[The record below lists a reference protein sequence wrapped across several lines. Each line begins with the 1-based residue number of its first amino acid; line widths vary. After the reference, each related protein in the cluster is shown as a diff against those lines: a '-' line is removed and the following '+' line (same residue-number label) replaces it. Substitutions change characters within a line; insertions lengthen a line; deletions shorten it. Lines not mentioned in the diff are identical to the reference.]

1 MSEFLL
7 EIGSEEIP
15 ALMIQP
21 ALSQLKEGLLELF
34 EDNGVR
40 ADTLTLNQYGSPRRM
55 TVTVSGL
62 PETQPEREEIILGPP
77 KAVAMDSAGDPTKAA
92 LGFARKNNIH
102 PEGLEIFD
110 TEKGSYVGCR
120 VKHSERP
127 FSEVLQEG
135 LEAIIVGISWPKNMY
150 WERSRFRFIRPI
162 RWLVVLWDDEVLE
175 YELEEV
181 KAGRETR
188 GHRFLSRGV
197 ISIGRLQEYEAL
209 LRDNFVLVDGE
220 KRREKITREIEAKT
234 PSGLEVIADE
244 ELLEMTCYLNE
255 FPTVL
260 QGRFDEE
267 FLGLPGEILVTVM
280 RHHQKYFAIQN
291 SSGKIQNFFLAVLNT
306 DDRSLDDI
314 RRGHERVLKARL
326 EDAAFFWENDRK
338 QELEKRVAGL
348 ARVTFQKKL
357 GSYSEK
363 TDRIRAICS
372 QISGE
377 ATLDQAAKLCKADL
391 TTETVF
397 EISELQGVMGG
408 LYARSEGYPEKV
420 WKAIY
425 EHYSPI
431 AAGQAVPSTLNGAI
445 LSIADR
451 IDTIA
456 GCFSIGIRPTSSSDP
471 FALRRQAQGIIK
483 ILSEKKLNLSLETL
497 IEAGFKQFDLKVVTT
512 VDEVR
517 DFLIRRIRHMLANE
531 RKMDYDVIN
540 AVLGVEITTVSN
552 LVRRAEAVQKVRKEN
567 DFSSLAEA
575 DKRIRNILEGR
586 DVDPSSRVDPS
597 LFEVQAE
604 KELWDYFSILAPEI
618 EDLLDQSEYEK
629 SLSLMAKLSERLD
642 QFFVDVMVLVDN
654 DTLRNNR
661 LALLLTLSSMFRR
674 VADISQIVRSKS

>member
-21 ALSQLKEGLLELF
+21 ALSQLEEGLLELF

-77 KAVAMDSAGDPTKAA
+77 RAVAMDSAGDPTKAA

-102 PEGLEIFD
+102 PDGLEIFD

-120 VKHSERP
+120 IKHSERP

-135 LEAIIVGISWPKNMY
+135 LDKIIVGISWPKNMY
-150 WERSRFRFIRPI
+150 WKRSRFRFIRPI
-162 RWLVVLWDDEVLE
+162 RWLVALWNDEILE

-197 ISIGRLQEYEAL
+197 LSIGCLEEYEAL
-209 LRDNFVLVDGE
+209 LRDNFVLVHEG
-220 KRREKITREIEAKT
+220 KRREKICKEIEAET
-234 PSGLEVIADE
+234 PVGLEVIADE

-260 QGRFDEE
+260 QGRFDEK
-267 FLGLPGEILVTVM
+267 FLDLPGEILVTVM
-280 RHHQKYFAIQN
+280 RHHQKYFAIQD
-291 SSGKIQNFFLAVLNT
+291 SSGKIQNSFLTVLNT

-314 RRGHERVLKARL
+314 RCGHERVLKARL
-326 EDAAFFWENDRK
+326 EDAAFFWRNDRK
-338 QELEKRVAGL
+338 QKLEERVAGL

-363 TDRIRAICS
+363 TERIRAICS
-372 QISGE
+372 QISGK

-408 LYARSEGYPEKV
+408 LYARSEGYPEEV

-431 AAGQAVPSTLNGAI
+431 TTSNDVPSTLNGAL

-483 ILSEKKLNLSLETL
+483 IPSEKKLGLSIDAL
-497 IEAGFKQFDLKVVTT
+497 IEAAFKQFDVKSTAA

-517 DFLIRRIRHMLANE
+517 EFLIRRIRHMLAND
-531 RKMDYDVIN
+531 RGMDYDIIN
-540 AVLGVEITTVSN
+540 AVLAVEITTVSN
-552 LVRRAEAVQKVRKEN
+552 LVRRAEALQNVRQEN

-586 DVDPSSRVDPS
+586 GLDPSSSVDPS
-597 LFEVQAE
+597 LFEEQAE
-604 KELWDYFSILAPEI
+604 KELWDYFSSIAPEI
-618 EDLLDQSEYEK
+618 ETLLDQSEYEK

-642 QFFVDVMVLVDN
+642 RFFVDVMVLIDN
-654 DTLRNNR
+654 NDLRNNR
-661 LALLLTLSSMFRR
+661 LALLVILASMFRR
-674 VADISQIVRSKS
+674 VADISQIVRSKN

>member
-1 MSEFLL
+1 
-7 EIGSEEIP
+7 
-15 ALMIQP
+15 
-21 ALSQLKEGLLELF
+21 
-34 EDNGVR
+34 
-40 ADTLTLNQYGSPRRM
+40 
-55 TVTVSGL
+55 
-62 PETQPEREEIILGPP
+62 
-77 KAVAMDSAGDPTKAA
+77 
-92 LGFARKNNIH
+92 
-102 PEGLEIFD
+102 
-110 TEKGSYVGCR
+110 
-120 VKHSERP
+120 
-127 FSEVLQEG
+127 
-135 LEAIIVGISWPKNMY
+135 
-150 WERSRFRFIRPI
+150 
-162 RWLVVLWDDEVLE
+162 
-175 YELEEV
+175 
-181 KAGRETR
+181 
-188 GHRFLSRGV
+188 
-197 ISIGRLQEYEAL
+197 
-209 LRDNFVLVDGE
+209 
-220 KRREKITREIEAKT
+220 
-234 PSGLEVIADE
+234 
-244 ELLEMTCYLNE
+244 
-255 FPTVL
+255 
-260 QGRFDEE
+260 
-267 FLGLPGEILVTVM
+267 
-280 RHHQKYFAIQN
+280 
-291 SSGKIQNFFLAVLNT
+291 
-306 DDRSLDDI
+306 DRSLDDI

-586 DVDPSSRVDPS
+586 DVD
-597 LFEVQAE
+597 
-604 KELWDYFSILAPEI
+604 
-618 EDLLDQSEYEK
+618 
-629 SLSLMAKLSERLD
+629 
-642 QFFVDVMVLVDN
+642 
-654 DTLRNNR
+654 
-661 LALLLTLSSMFRR
+661 
-674 VADISQIVRSKS
+674 

>member
-34 EDNGVR
+34 EDNGVGID
-40 ADTLTLNQYGSPRRM
+40 ALILNQYSSPRRM
-55 TVTVSGL
+55 TVAVSGL
-62 PETQPEREEIILGPP
+62 PEAQPERQEIILGPP
-77 KAVAMDSAGDPTKAA
+77 KAVAMDDVGKPTRATF
-92 LGFARKNNIH
+92 GFAKKNNVH
-102 PEGLEIFD
+102 PDDLEIFN
-110 TEKGSYVGCR
+110 TTKGSYVGCR
-120 VKHSERP
+120 VKHAERP

-135 LEAIIVGISWPKNMY
+135 LDAVIAGISWPKSMY
-150 WERSRFRFIRPI
+150 WRRSRFRFIRPI
-162 RWLVVLWDDEVLE
+162 RWLVAIWDGEILE
-175 YELEEV
+175 YELEGI

-188 GHRFLSRGV
+188 GHRFLGQSV
-197 ISIGRLQEYEAL
+197 LPIECLQEYKSV
-209 LRDNFVLVDGE
+209 LRDHFVLVDE
-220 KRREKITREIEAKT
+220 EERREKIRREIEAET
-234 PSGLEVIADE
+234 PAGLEVIEDE
-244 ELLEMTCYLNE
+244 ALLGMTCYLNE

-260 QGRFDEE
+260 QGRFNEK
-267 FLGLPGEILVTVM
+267 FLDLPGEILVTVM
-280 RHHQKYFAIQN
+280 RHHQKYFATQD
-291 SSGKIQNFFLAVLNT
+291 SSGKIQNFFLTVLNT
-306 DDRSLDDI
+306 DDRFLDDI
-314 RRGHERVLKARL
+314 RCGHERVLKARL

-338 QELEKRVAGL
+338 QKLEGRVAEL

-363 TDRIRAICS
+363 TERIRAICN

-377 ATLDQAAKLCKADL
+377 ATLDQAARLCKADL

-408 LYARSEGYPEKV
+408 LCARSEGYPAEV

-425 EHYSPI
+425 EHYFPI
-431 AAGQAVPSTLNGAI
+431 TVDNVVPSTLNGAI

-483 ILSEKKLNLSLETL
+483 ILLEKKLDLSIETL
-497 IEAGFKQFDLKVVTT
+497 IEMGFKQFEIRADTT
-512 VDEVR
+512 VDEVK
-517 DFLIRRIRHMLANE
+517 DFLIRRIRYMLAND
-531 RKMDYDVIN
+531 RGIDYDVIN
-540 AVLGVEITTVSN
+540 AVLGIKIITVSD
-552 LVRRAEAVQKVRKEN
+552 LVRRAEALQNIRQEN

-586 DVDPSSRVDPS
+586 DLDQSTSVDPS
-597 LFEVQAE
+597 LFETQAE

-618 EDLLDQSEYEK
+618 EGLLDQSEYEK
-629 SLSLMAKLSERLD
+629 SLSLMARLSGRLD
-642 QFFVDVMVLVDN
+642 QFFVDAMVLIDN
-654 DTLRNNR
+654 DNLRNNR
-661 LALLLTLSSMFRR
+661 LAILVKLARMFRR
-674 VADISQIVRSKS
+674 VADISRVVRFKD